1 MDVVI
6 GAFEYRPASGSDAAF
21 YADVLTAVRPTAPVD
36 PLVTRYEWEHPPDAW
51 VSQHFIAV
59 QGGAPIGFAFFEHP
73 RWDRT
78 EKRFGSVGAE
88 LLPDHRDAAGLS
100 AMLEEMERRLEADG
114 ARTIAVR
121 AAEDDTMRIDMILGR
136 GYREDRRHRRW
147 ELDLG
152 ANRERIV
159 QMTEV
164 ARARMREQGVRLLTL
179 AEDRDPE
186 KARKIWRLSIEA
198 DRDIPSTLPIPEDTL
213 EDYVRWF
220 EAPEIRQERFWLAR
234 EGDDI
239 VGLSVL
245 SYPPVR
251 GIVTTAFTATAAKV
265 RGRGIA
271 RAVKCE
277 TLTQAIAL
285 GVDRVR
291 AGNDAANDP
300 ILHIN
305 ASMGYQAIA
314 GGINFLK
321 DA

>member
-1 MDVVI
+1 MDVVV
-6 GAFEYRPASGSDAAF
+6 GALDYRPASGSDAAF
-21 YADVLTAVRPTAPVD
+21 YADVLTAVRPSAPVD

-51 VSQHFIAV
+51 LAQRFIV
-59 QGGAPIGFAFFEHP
+59 MEGGAPIGFAYFEHP
-73 RWDRT
+73 RWDRI

-88 LLPDHRDAAGLS
+88 LLPDHRDATRLS
-100 AMLEEMERRLEADG
+100 AMLDEMERRLEADG
-114 ARTIAVR
+114 GRSIAVR
-121 AAEDDTMRIDMILGR
+121 ATEDDTMRIGMILGR

-159 QMTEV
+159 QMTAR
-164 ARARMREQGVRLLTL
+164 ARARMREQGVLLLTL
-179 AEDRDPE
+179 ADDCDPQKE
-186 KARKIWRLSIEA
+186 RKIWRLSIEA
-198 DRDIPSTLPIPEDTL
+198 DRDIPTTLPIPEDTL
-213 EDYVRWF
+213 DDYLHWF
-220 EAPEIRQERFWLAR
+220 EAPEIRKERFWLAR

-251 GIVTTAFTATAAKV
+251 GIVTTAFTATARTV

-291 AGNDAANDP
+291 TGNDAANDP

-305 ASMGYQAIA
+305 ASMGYRAIA

-321 DA
+321 DV

>member
-1 MDVVI
+1 MKVVT
-6 GAFEYRPASGSDAAF
+6 GALEYRPASAADAAF
-21 YADVLTAVRPTAPVD
+21 CADVLTAVRPAAPVD

-51 VSQHFIAV
+51 LAQHFIV
-59 QGGAPIGFAFFEHP
+59 MEGSAPIGFAYFEHP

-88 LLPDHRDAAGLS
+88 LLPDHRDATRLS
-100 AMLEEMERRLEADG
+100 AMLDDMELRLQADG
-114 ARTIAVR
+114 ARTIAAR
-121 AAEDDTMRIDMILGR
+121 SPEDDAMRIDVILGR

-152 ANRERIV
+152 ANRDRIL
-159 QMTEV
+159 QMTAD
-164 ARARMREQGVRLLTL
+164 ARGRMREQGVLLLTL

-186 KARKIWRLSIEA
+186 KERKIWRLSIEA
-198 DRDIPSTLPIPEDTL
+198 DRDVPTTLPIPEDTL
-213 EDYVRWF
+213 DDYLRWF
-220 EAPEIRQERFWLAR
+220 EAPEIRKERFWLAR

-251 GIVTTAFTATAAKV
+251 GIVTTAFTATARTV

-277 TLTQAIAL
+277 TLVQAIAL

-291 AGNDAANDP
+291 TGNDAANDP

-305 ASMGYQAIA
+305 ESMGYQAIA

-321 DA
+321 DV

>member
-1 MDVVI
+1 MDVAI
-6 GAFEYRPASGSDAAF
+6 GALEYRPASGLDAAF

-36 PLVTRYEWEHPPDAW
+36 PLVTRHEWEHPPDAW
-51 VSQHFIAV
+51 VSQRFIV
-59 QGGAPIGFAFFEHP
+59 MQGSAPIGCAFFEHP

-88 LLPDHRDAAGLS
+88 LLPDHRDAARLS
-100 AMLEEMERRLEADG
+100 AMLQEMERRLEADG

-121 AAEDDTMRIDMILGR
+121 AAEDDAMRIDMILGR

-159 QMTEV
+159 QMTEI
-164 ARARMREQGVRLLTL
+164 ARARMREQGVRLVTL
-179 AEDRDPE
+179 EEDRDPE
-186 KARKIWRLSIEA
+186 KARKIWRLAIEA

-213 EDYVRWF
+213 EDYLRWF
-220 EAPEIRQERFWLAR
+220 EAPEIRQDRFWLAR
-234 EGDDI
+234 EGNDI

-251 GIVTTAFTATAAKV
+251 GIVNTAFTATAGTV

-277 TLTQAIAL
+277 TLIQAIAL

-291 AGNDAANDP
+291 TGNDAANDP

-314 GGINFLK
+314 GGINFLR
-321 DA
+321 DL

>member
-1 MDVVI
+1 MDVAI
-6 GAFEYRPASGSDAAF
+6 GALEYRPASGLDAAF
-21 YADVLTAVRPTAPVD
+21 YADVLTAVRPNAPVD
-36 PLVTRYEWEHPPDAW
+36 PLVTRYEWEHPLDAW
-51 VSQHFIAV
+51 VSQRFIV
-59 QGGAPIGFAFFEHP
+59 MQGTAPIGVAFFEHP

-78 EKRFGSVGAE
+78 EKRFGTVGAE
-88 LLPDHRDAAGLS
+88 LLPDHRVAGCLS
-100 AMLEEMERRLEADG
+100 AMLEEMERRLQADG

-121 AAEDDTMRIDMILGR
+121 AADDDTMRIDMILGR

-147 ELDLG
+147 ELDLTT
-152 ANRERIV
+152 NRDRIV

-164 ARARMREQGVRLLTL
+164 ARARMREQGVRLVTL
-179 AEDRDPE
+179 AEDRDPQ
-186 KARKIWRLSIEA
+186 KARKIWRLAIEA

-213 EDYVRWF
+213 EDYLRWF

-251 GIVTTAFTATAAKV
+251 GIVTTAFTATAGKV

-291 AGNDAANDP
+291 TGNDAANEP

-305 ASMGYQAIA
+305 ASMGYQGIA
-314 GGINFLK
+314 GGINFLR
-321 DA
+321 DL